1 MNSKGKHMYDDEKV
15 HQLLS
20 SQTRRQT
27 VPNVDFSKAETFD
40 EIYSRLS
47 KEEIFVEYVNFLK
60 TFPDLLD
67 TEKGKLLK
75 IVKDELCMD
84 KIFQEINTC
93 NFDNLVD
100 THQSSYLIEHLST
113 KLGFSLK
120 ILCPPVKACKLV
132 TKSKVNKKSHN
143 VI

>member
-75 IVKDELCMD
+75 IV
-84 KIFQEINTC
+84 
-93 NFDNLVD
+93 
-100 THQSSYLIEHLST
+100 
-113 KLGFSLK
+113 
-120 ILCPPVKACKLV
+120 
-132 TKSKVNKKSHN
+132 
-143 VI
+143 